1 MKKWLIPVII
11 GVWAVSLNAGL
22 SFGIAPGATLND
34 SVRVHIVIPSII
46 GLYVSTD
53 SVVFDFNVYV
63 SNGTYPPSSFPA
75 YYDPTTGTAEN
86 PNGVGVRVF
95 SNSPTYTWHLET
107 WGSGDFSTTV
117 TLDQLEYSPR
127 GAATWSSFS
136 TTQTEIATGGK
147 TGGWANNDQDYR
159 FRAEAD
165 DEPVDAGV
173 YIYYRLYAN

>member
-22 SFGIAPGATLND
+22 SIGIAPGATLND